1 MQYWG
6 HPYTKNV
13 FTVYL
18 KFEFNWMSYILSG
31 NPTLNQEHWKPQ
43 LTSQRPLSLIN

>member
-18 KFEFNWMSYILSG
+18 NFEFNWMSYIFPG
-31 NPTLNQEHWKPQ
+31 NPILNQEYWKPQ
-43 LTSQRPLSLIN
+43 LTSQKPLSHIS